1 MKKILLVDDH
11 DMIREGIKSYFVTND
26 SYEVAGEAANGKE
39 ALELYQ
45 ENKYDLILSDINMP
59 EMDGMELIKNIKS
72 TNPDQRIL
80 VLTMLNDIAHIKKLI
95 ATGING
101 FVLKNSPKTDI
112 MDAVESIMNDKDY
125 YSKDVYDALVHNISK
140 RKPTQRLTHE
150 TELSTREKEVV
161 ELIVLEHSNQEIAD
175 KLFIGIRTVETHKRN
190 ILEKTG
196 CKNIAGLVMYAIEKG
211 IVS

>member
-11 DMIREGIKSYFVTND
+11 DMIREGIKSYFLADNN
-26 SYEVAGEAANGKE
+26 YEVTGEASNGKE
-39 ALELYQ
+39 ALELY
-45 ENKYDLILSDINMP
+45 EKNEYDLVLSDINMP
-59 EMDGMELIKNIKS
+59 EMDGIELIKNIKL
-72 TNPDQRIL
+72 TNPEQRIL
-80 VLTMLNDIAHIKKLI
+80 VLTMLNDIVHIKKLI

-112 MDAVESIMNDKDY
+112 MDAIESIMNDQDY
-125 YSKDVYDALVHNISK
+125 YSKDVYEALIHNISK
-140 RKPTQRLTHE
+140 RKPTQRLTYE
-150 TELSTREKEVV
+150 KELSTREKEVL
-161 ELIVLEHSNQEIAD
+161 ELIAKEFSNQEIAD

-196 CKNIAGLVMYAIEKG
+196 CKNVAGLVMYAVEKG